1 MRYSL
6 LSRFQG
12 TLLGAAL
19 GEVLGTALVAD
30 GKSNRSLLNFSAGQ
44 WASES
49 SRLTRDGWSQMAIA
63 CADRLIQ
70 TGNPADL
77 TPVPSGAP
85 SSPKIGIAIATLP
98 IALFFHENQDQLHH
112 HLQQTASSWQTG
124 SEIKGGVLAVG
135 HAIALAL
142 QEQLNPLDLIPQL
155 LTELNLATHSPLF
168 THQLQQVQICL
179 EQQVGLAR
187 TISLLSLDPDA
198 LPLSSLGKSS
208 LVESSLDNLS
218 IAAELTAL
226 ALSFY
231 CFLSTPEDYA
241 LSLLRSAY
249 GAVQMSRLKSLLG
262 LPSVQIMRLMEVM
275 IALTGALSGAYNSL
289 AGIPTDWRIKLYP
302 FQDSPLVGLGDLSP
316 VDKIEGL
323 AAQFLAVW
331 AGAAWSGNTGSRT
344 VLLRGNSIDQTN
356 PSSVHL
362 PIAAPHVIRPR

>member
-12 TLLGAAL
+12 TLLGAIL
-19 GEVLGTALVAD
+19 GEVLGDALVAD

-49 SRLTRDGWSQMAIA
+49 SRLTTDNWSQMAIA
-63 CADRLIQ
+63 YIDRLIQ

-77 TPVPSGAP
+77 TPDPSSAPSG
-85 SSPKIGIAIATLP
+85 PKAGIAIATLP
-98 IALFFHENQDQLHH
+98 IALFFHENPEQLHY
-112 HLQQTASSWQTG
+112 HLQQTASSWQIS

-142 QEQLNPLDLIPQL
+142 QEQLHPLDLIPQL
-155 LTELNLATHSPLF
+155 LTELNLAAHSPLF

-179 EQQVGLAR
+179 EQQIGLAK
-187 TISLLSLDPDA
+187 TLSLLSPDLLA
-198 LPLSSLGKSS
+198 LPLSSLNESS
-208 LVESSLDNLS
+208 LGKSSLDNLS
-218 IAAELTAL
+218 IAVDLTAL

-241 LSLLRSAY
+241 LSLLRSAH
-249 GAVQMSRLKSLLG
+249 GAVQMSRLKSLVG

-275 IALTGALSGAYNSL
+275 IALTGALSGSYNSL
-289 AGIPTDWRIKLYP
+289 TGIPIDWRIKLDP
-302 FQDSPLVGLGDLSP
+302 FQNSPLVGLGSLSP
-316 VDKIEGL
+316 VDKIECQ
-323 AAQFLAVW
+323 AAQLLAVW
-331 AGAAWSGNTGSRT
+331 AGAAWSGNTGSGT
-344 VLLRGNSIDQTN
+344 LPLRGNGIDQTN
-356 PSSVHL
+356 PYSVRL